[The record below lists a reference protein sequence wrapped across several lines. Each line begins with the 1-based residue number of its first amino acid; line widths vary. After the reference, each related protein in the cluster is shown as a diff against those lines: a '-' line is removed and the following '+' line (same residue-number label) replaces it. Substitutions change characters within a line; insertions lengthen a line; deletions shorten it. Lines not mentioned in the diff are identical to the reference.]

1 MKLLCAVLGS
11 VLLATLGA
19 SAQAQILIG
28 QTSGFSGSSAA
39 GAKETTAGAQLYLEA
54 INAKGGV
61 HGQKIEL
68 RSLDDQSDPQL
79 AVKNAKTLIE
89 EQHVL
94 ALFLTRGTP
103 QNEAI
108 LPLLEQHGVPL
119 IAPSTGAMVLHRPVR
134 KQVFNVRSPYQRE
147 AEKAVAHLARMGIL
161 RIAVLYS
168 NDSFGKDGLV
178 GLQKGLVNA
187 KLVATVEAPLEQAS
201 ANLSGLVQKITA
213 TDTQAVML
221 IATAATAVGGIKA
234 LKAAG
239 SKAQL
244 VTLSNNASGGFVAS
258 LGDSARGVIVTQV
271 FPQSSGFLLVK
282 EATELARAKGISDTS
297 PAMLEGFAAAK
308 VLVEALRRAGPQPN
322 REKIQSALEGLQ
334 KFDIGGLDIS
344 YSPTDHTGLDFTDLS
359 IISHDGKFRR

>member
-1 MKLLCAVLGS
+1 
-11 VLLATLGA
+11 
-19 SAQAQILIG
+19 
-28 QTSGFSGSSAA
+28 
-39 GAKETTAGAQLYLEA
+39 
-54 INAKGGV
+54 
-61 HGQKIEL
+61 
-68 RSLDDQSDPQL
+68 
-79 AVKNAKTLIE
+79 
-89 EQHVL
+89 
-94 ALFLTRGTP
+94 
-103 QNEAI
+103 
-108 LPLLEQHGVPL
+108 
-119 IAPSTGAMVLHRPVR
+119 MVLHKPVK

-147 AEKAVAHLARMGIL
+147 AEKAVEHLARLGIR

-168 NDSFGKDGLV
+168 NDSFGRDGLT
-178 GLQKGLVNA
+178 GLQKGLANA
-187 KLVATVEAPLEQAS
+187 KLVATVEEPLGQAGT
-201 ANLSGLVQKITA
+201 NLSGLVQKITA

-221 IATAATAVGGIKA
+221 IATAAPAVGGIKA

-271 FPQSSGFLLVK
+271 FPQSTGFLLVK

-297 PAMLEGFAAAK
+297 PAMLEGFAGAK

-322 REKIQSALEGLQ
+322 REKIQAALEGLQ

-344 YSPTDHTGLDFTDLS
+344 YSPSDHTGLDFTDLS